1 MLHFL
6 RLIRIQ
12 NLVIVF
18 ITMLLMRWAVIEPIL
33 ITNGLQLQLPDLWF
47 FMLVLGVVLI
57 TASGYIIND
66 YFDRKTDLVNRPKTV
81 VVGVYIKRRSAII
94 LHVFFNIIAILLTT
108 YVSWKIGHIKY
119 SLVFVLTVGI
129 LWYYSTSYK
138 RMFLV
143 GNIIVAVLTG
153 LIPVLVFM
161 FEMPTIFEKYAD
173 LFESSI
179 VNLGMIKI
187 WILGFSIFAFI
198 TTLIRE
204 IIKDIEDFDGDI
216 EYGRNTLP
224 VSLGVMNT
232 KYIIIMLIFAEL
244 ITLFT
249 SYYIFIND
257 EYSIWYF
264 LIFITLPFLY
274 LIYILLNAK
283 EKSEYHKASIITKI
297 IMVSGLLYTSIIYFT
312 S

>member
-1 MLHFL
+1 M
-6 RLIRIQ
+6 I
-12 NLVIVF
+12 
-18 ITMLLMRWAVIEPIL
+18 LMRWAVINPIL
-33 ITNGLQLQLPDLWF
+33 IANGLQLQLPDLWF
-47 FMLVLGVVLI
+47 FMLVIGVVLI

-94 LHVFFNIIAILLTT
+94 LHVIFNIIAILLTS

-119 SLVFVLTVGI
+119 SLIFVLTVGI

-138 RMFLV
+138 RMFLI
-143 GNIIVAVLTG
+143 GNIIVAILTG

-161 FEMPTIFEKYAD
+161 FEMPTVFETYSS
-173 LFESSI
+173 LFETNM
-179 VNLGMIKI
+179 VNLNMIKI

-204 IIKDIEDFDGDI
+204 IIKDIEDYEGDI

-257 EYSIWYF
+257 SYSIWYF
-264 LIFITLPFLY
+264 IIFITLPFLY
-274 LIYILLNAK
+274 LIFILLNAK

-297 IMVSGLLYTSIIYFT
+297 IMVSGLLYTSLIYYMLN
-312 S
+312 

>member
-1 MLHFL
+1 
-6 RLIRIQ
+6 
-12 NLVIVF
+12 
-18 ITMLLMRWAVIEPIL
+18 MLLMRWAVIEPIL
-33 ITNGLQLQLPDLWF
+33 IANGMQLQLPDLWF
-47 FMLVLGVVLI
+47 FMLVIGVVLI

-204 IIKDIEDFDGDI
+204 IIKDIEDYDGDI

-264 LIFITLPFLY
+264 LFFITLPFLY

-297 IMVSGLLYTSIIYFT
+297 IMIIGLLYTSIIYFT